1 MAGVAVSQFLTD
13 YLTADSPIG
22 DEVAPPA
29 AEIVVDRKSGL
40 ARQAGA
46 DTPEGAWVLGFKLRA
61 ERSLYVFCKGVLGRQ
76 YLTVGLHR
84 PICQFIQTS
93 PPRRKG
99 VLLPREHGKTSL
111 VSHGLPIHILIQP
124 KSGNIYFPDEE
135 GADQR
140 IILIG
145 ETETRAT
152 DAMRVIQ
159 SAFEMNDTIRALW
172 PHRVWDNP
180 RRESKKWNERECIIP
195 RPAEYPD
202 PSIRAIGVGGAVTG
216 AHPTVLIKDDLVTLE
231 AANSPIVMQTAIEW
245 HIASRA
251 LINSD
256 KSLEFIIGTRWA
268 VNDLY
273 EYIMRNDPTVEWTV
287 RSVVE
292 NGVPI
297 YPEAFS
303 LEKVAQLQR
312 EFGVLF
318 PLLYMNSALAREL
331 VDFDMEMIREFE
343 IVGDRLR
350 FSEDDR
356 DLALSERLNAPA
368 PSAIATAQGAP
379 LTRET
384 WQSIYRPGEGI
395 RLRG

>member
-61 ERSLYVFCKGVLGRQ
+61 ERSLYVFCKGVL
-76 YLTVGLHR
+76 
-84 PICQFIQTS
+84 
-93 PPRRKG
+93 
-99 VLLPREHGKTSL
+99 LPREHGKTSL

-124 KSGNIYFPDEE
+124 KDGNIYFPDEE

-216 AHPTVLIKDDLVTLE
+216 AHPTVL
-231 AANSPIVMQTAIEW
+231 
-245 HIASRA
+245 
-251 LINSD
+251 
-256 KSLEFIIGTRWA
+256 
-268 VNDLY
+268 
-273 EYIMRNDPTVEWTV
+273 
-287 RSVVE
+287 
-292 NGVPI
+292 
-297 YPEAFS
+297 
-303 LEKVAQLQR
+303 
-312 EFGVLF
+312 
-318 PLLYMNSALAREL
+318 
-331 VDFDMEMIREFE
+331 
-343 IVGDRLR
+343 
-350 FSEDDR
+350 
-356 DLALSERLNAPA
+356 
-368 PSAIATAQGAP
+368 
-379 LTRET
+379 
-384 WQSIYRPGEGI
+384 
-395 RLRG
+395 